1 MPIEDIKPGCLIWVP
16 DEHVIVDSERIT
28 CTPNHSFYSPVK
40 GWTDAI
46 QLKAGDRLQ
55 LLNGEYV
62 IIEQVQHELLESPV
76 TVYNFEVK
84 GFHTYFVGETSVL
97 VHNSCGD
104 KYYKATRTD
113 GGVQQGMVGE
123 QQPFGR
129 DQLARAAAVEEH
141 YGVLHRGLVDR
152 IDVFGR
158 EAESFRAH
166 VVDALRDEARK
177 PHALVGQSRQDS
189 EGREQGQQ
197 RAFHSLRNRV
207 SSTYTFWM
215 GSPMTL

>member
-1 MPIEDIKPGCLIWVP
+1 VP

-97 VHNSCGD
+97 VHNRCSVDDISTGRTTPNNLTEKLAMDSAKSNPSAGKVLNIKLKDTRLPEGSVKMSQIFDTSKGRIQIHYVWD
-104 KYYKATRTD
+104 KVKNMFFD
-113 GGVQQGMVGE
+113 
-123 QQPFGR
+123 FK
-129 DQLARAAAVEEH
+129 
-141 YGVLHRGLVDR
+141 
-152 IDVFGR
+152 F
-158 EAESFRAH
+158 
-166 VVDALRDEARK
+166 K
-177 PHALVGQSRQDS
+177 
-189 EGREQGQQ
+189 
-197 RAFHSLRNRV
+197 
-207 SSTYTFWM
+207 
-215 GSPMTL
+215 

>member
-113 GGVQQGMVGE
+113 GGVQQGME
-123 QQPFGR
+123 
-129 DQLARAAAVEEH
+129 
-141 YGVLHRGLVDR
+141 
-152 IDVFGR
+152 ITKK
-158 EAESFRAH
+158 EA
-166 VVDALRDEARK
+166 L
-177 PHALVGQSRQDS
+177 
-189 EGREQGQQ
+189 
-197 RAFHSLRNRV
+197 NRV
-207 SSTYTFWM
+207 RHGNDVIANSRSAAKKLAKDAFGNSRVYSEIHKSISNAMYHFHDA
-215 GSPMTL
+215 SNHFFHIFFR

>member
-113 GGVQQGMVGE
+113 GGVQQGME
-123 QQPFGR
+123 
-129 DQLARAAAVEEH
+129 
-141 YGVLHRGLVDR
+141 
-152 IDVFGR
+152 ITKK
-158 EAESFRAH
+158 EA
-166 VVDALRDEARK
+166 L
-177 PHALVGQSRQDS
+177 
-189 EGREQGQQ
+189 
-197 RAFHSLRNRV
+197 NRV
-207 SSTYTFWM
+207 RHGNDVIANSRSAAKKLAKDAFGNSRVY
-215 GSPMTL
+215 SEIHKSVSNSIH